1 MTMAM
6 ETILKKIFTDHLF
19 KPLIVNLLSNVL
31 TFWKLR
37 GTLFPKLTSSSISAV
52 ENFHLMA
59 IILSNICKI
68 ESLSDEP
75 RVCDPR
81 VTFYDVLV
89 QFVKLLLSAN
99 SPRTKSLWGPNVIMI
114 NRLRY
119 FCTVFVWR
127 KNTHMYAVQINPIK
141 LI

>member
-89 QFVKLLLSAN
+89 QFFTVVFFCEIVTFCKFSPNQKLMG
-99 SPRTKSLWGPNVIMI
+99 TK
-114 NRLRY
+114 
-119 FCTVFVWR
+119 CD
-127 KNTHMYAVQINPIK
+127 HD
-141 LI
+141 